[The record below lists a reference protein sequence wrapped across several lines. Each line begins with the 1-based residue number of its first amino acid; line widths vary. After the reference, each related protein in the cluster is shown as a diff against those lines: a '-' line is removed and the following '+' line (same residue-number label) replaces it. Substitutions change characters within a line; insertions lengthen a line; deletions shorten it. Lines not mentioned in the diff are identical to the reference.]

1 MELRAETKR
10 LAVRRDAGLD
20 LETFTGDYARDPV
33 LDTYEHTAAD
43 DEVHRPALADMLAAH
58 RGAYTQRQEH
68 IAALPSAPTPQSL
81 GHERDGE
88 RVAGAL
94 STAQRVTGCW
104 FRELDYLQQFGTV
117 VDGLV
122 RQGERAVAAQIKAE
136 RERKRQAEQAER
148 EAQLKAER
156 ERQGREA
163 ERRQREREAAA
174 PAADVHQLTAD
185 LFGAA
190 AGGEQQRPDNSILLA
205 ALQRETQCA

>member
-94 STAQRVTGCW
+94 STAQHVTGWW
-104 FRELDYLQQFGTV
+104 FRELDYLNQFGTV

>member
-1 MELRAETKR
+1 MRAETKR

-20 LETFTGDYARDPV
+20 LETFTSDYARDPV

-94 STAQRVTGCW
+94 STAQHVTGWW
-104 FRELDYLQQFGTV
+104 FRELDYLNQFGTV

-136 RERKRQAEQAER
+136 RERKRAEWAEQRRQAEER
-148 EAQLKAER
+148 
-156 ERQGREA
+156 
-163 ERRQREREAAA
+163 
-174 PAADVHQLTAD
+174 P
-185 LFGAA
+185 
-190 AGGEQQRPDNSILLA
+190 
-205 ALQRETQCA
+205 